1 MIRKINKKYYE
12 KIKLLLL
19 KLDLNLFVGFMK
31 SWKFW
36 KENFFIYF
44 KQDFYNIK
52 RTDSWYNNAPYW
64 TLCYYSE

>member
-36 KENFFIYF
+36 KGSFFIYF

-52 RTDSWYNNAPYW
+52 RTGLWYNNAP
-64 TLCYYSE
+64 C